1 MCVYVVRDF
10 LSPPKDH
17 FFPPPPANTLF
28 VLGSIFLNIGAFFNM
43 SGTMTIRIFDPRK

>member
-10 LSPPKDH
+10 LSPQKDH

-43 SGTMTIRIFDPRK
+43 SGTITIRIFDPRK